1 MKTYKLLLAFI
12 FIINYSFAQNGFTN
26 KDEAKNVTDANGL
39 KQGKWIEYLNQNE
52 KSVLKDSAKYYK
64 LLVFK
69 DDKSTERERTYYY
82 PSGKPAMD
90 GAPIKNGKYNGIAK
104 WYYETGKLKEECNYS
119 DGQKNGINKH
129 YYESGKLKT
138 ECTISESKGNGILKG
153 FYEDGKV
160 NSEIPMIDG
169 KRNGIAKWYYEN
181 GKLKNE
187 ATYVD
192 GNENGIAKGYYESG
206 KLGSE
211 ETYTNGKLNGNT
223 KWYYENGKLSQEKTY
238 TNGKLNGNFKVY
250 DENGS
255 LNFEENFTDGKKIQ
269 TAEDEQNAKLRY
281 QMAMEE
287 YESKDYGKAIENLYK
302 IEELDTNAITKTSYL
317 IAKCWETYLYK
328 STTAAYYY
336 DNCLKSINYYIQK
349 GKDEEKKTELRKI
362 KITIEDSPD
371 YNQKKNKTK

>member
-181 GKLKNE
+181 GKL
-187 ATYVD
+187 
-192 GNENGIAKGYYESG
+192 
-206 KLGSE
+206 
-211 ETYTNGKLNGNT
+211 
-223 KWYYENGKLSQEKTY
+223 SQEKTY